1 MKACRWICLSLLFTC
16 LFFAKDVVAH
26 PPPTQPGTYHDWNGD
41 LDEVTVLQRFLLKDY
56 RRIDIAPL
64 GASDVELPNP
74 KDNTYI
80 AVKEVI
86 ASNMRPFLVGFNH
99 ALHDK
104 SIVVREGSSSGGPG
118 LLVIRSRITRIDP
131 GSQAARYWGG
141 FGAGAAAI
149 QVKGEILDG
158 RSKKVLAQ
166 FRQERRSGFGLIGG
180 GYHALLERDLK
191 EIGGDIAKF
200 LNAF

>member
-1 MKACRWICLSLLFTC
+1 MKVCRWICLSLLFVC
-16 LFFAKDVVAH
+16 LFFAKDVLAS

-56 RRIDIAPL
+56 RRIDITPL
-64 GASDVELPNP
+64 VANDVPLPSP
-74 KDNTYI
+74 QDNTYK

-86 ASNMRPFLVGFNH
+86 ASSMRPFLVEFTH

-118 LLVIRSRITRIDP
+118 LLIIRGRIMRIDP
-131 GSQAARYWGG
+131 GSQAARYFGG
-141 FGAGAAAI
+141 FGAGAAAVQI
-149 QVKGEILDG
+149 KGEIIDG

-191 EIGGDIAKF
+191 EIGGDTAKF